1 MWYWWNQFQNNKILQ
16 NEARGYIIDLK
27 LKAELD
33 DKFDEP
39 DEDEA
44 YILVENMEIDGD
56 ITYKNKEKL
65 IEEILKIKEF
75 VIEQKC
81 LCDNVVLY
89 ISHYTTMFCVTRT
102 AYVPLTFRQ

>member
-1 MWYWWNQFQNNKILQ
+1 
-16 NEARGYIIDLK
+16 
-27 LKAELD
+27 
-33 DKFDEP
+33 
-39 DEDEA
+39 
-44 YILVENMEIDGD
+44 MEIDGD

-89 ISHYTTMFCVTRT
+89 IR
-102 AYVPLTFRQ
+102 PLYIEKIYLLPNILNLLSEIVCNEFMKMNIKHIFEIE